1 MTDNDQKLGPP
12 PVEPMSDVSWARV
25 ERGLWSRIDS
35 GATDVRPEAPRRR
48 WVWIAAPAL
57 AVAAIVAILVG
68 TGRFTSR
75 EETPAIVSSDPSEP
89 SRVVAGAAATAVSFG
104 DAHIDLAAQSAI
116 VMSREGGS
124 PSVLLER
131 GVASFAVAPRAD
143 RPPFIVRAG
152 DTVVRVVGTRFVVS
166 RSTEQITVAVEHGL
180 VDVQFR
186 GATQRVGAGQTWS
199 SDSPDK
205 VTLHAA
211 SGVPDSANKTSGPIA
226 ANTRTPD
233 STQPLEPTTSPD
245 AHITPDTRT
254 KAPDTHTSTPTK
266 SGARTTP
273 RTPDARIAEAGAG
286 SAGSGSGSGSA
297 GSAGSASPA
306 VASTAMSVDVD
317 RATYDRLSAQER
329 RDPKAA
335 LTGYLELSRGN
346 SKWAAVALFAAGR
359 LAADRNDHRAVT
371 FLDIYLR
378 RFPNGA
384 NADDAR
390 NLLARLKGDAP

>member
-1 MTDNDQKLGPP
+1 MTEDDQKLGPP
-12 PVEPMSDVSWARV
+12 TVEPMSDVSWARV

-35 GATDVRPEAPRRR
+35 GAADVVPQAPRRR
-48 WVWIAAPAL
+48 WLWLALPAL
-57 AVAAIVAILVG
+57 AVAAIVTVLVG
-68 TGRFTSR
+68 TGLFTSHG
-75 EETPAIVSSDPSEP
+75 ETPMVAWVEPSEP
-89 SRVVAGAAATAVSFG
+89 ARVVAGAAPTAVSFG

-143 RPPFIVRAG
+143 RPPFVVRAG
-152 DTVVRVVGTRFVVS
+152 DTVVRVVGTRFAVS
-166 RSTEQITVAVEHGL
+166 RSNEQISVAVEHGL

-186 GATQRVGAGQTWS
+186 GTTQRVGAGQTWS

-205 VTLHAA
+205 VAMRA
-211 SGVPDSANKTSGPIA
+211 TSGAPDRVTA
-226 ANTRTPD
+226 SDALDPSPNRTVSTDARAKPVA
-233 STQPLEPTTSPD
+233 TQPAD
-245 AHITPDTRT
+245 AHTTRDART
-254 KAPDTHTSTPTK
+254 HTPDTHTTSP
-266 SGARTTP
+266 TTP
-273 RTPDARIAEAGAG
+273 DERVTTRTPNAPTG
-286 SAGSGSGSGSA
+286 SATATPGS
-297 GSAGSASPA
+297 
-306 VASTAMSVDVD
+306 TTNTVDIERV
-317 RATYDRLSAQER
+317 TYDRLSAQER

-359 LAADRNDHRAVT
+359 LAADRNDQRAVT

-378 RFPNGA
+378 RFPTGA

-390 NLLARLKGDAP
+390 NLLARLQGDAP